1 MPKISNTNDPFAERE
16 SKKYLHP
23 IPSREFLLAHLES
36 YGSPITFEALVAEL
50 KLNGTEEIEA
60 LRRRLIAM
68 SRDGQIIGNRKG
80 AYCLPDRMELQRG
93 VVQGIRDGVGYFI
106 PEEGGDD
113 LFLSIREMKRLFDG
127 DKVLARFSSIDQKGR
142 KEGVVV
148 EILERRYSEVV
159 GRFYKGKSFGSVI
172 AENKRISHEI
182 LIPES
187 EYGNARDG
195 DFVVAELIDYPDR
208 RRKAIGR
215 IKEVL
220 GDISAPGLEIDIA
233 IRSFDLSHAWPK
245 SVSKETY
252 SISKELTEEES
263 ESRFDLRDIPFVT
276 IDGEDAKDFDDAVF
290 ARPHQGGNWTLY
302 VAIADVSHYVKV
314 NSPIDREA
322 MSRGTSV
329 YFPGHVIPMLPE
341 LLSNGLCSLNESVDR
356 LSLVCEME
364 ISKLGD
370 IADYCFYEAVIH
382 SHARMTYTE
391 VADILKKSEDE
402 NQQKSSRR
410 LREKYSELVS
420 HFENLYSL
428 FQARKLRR
436 SKEGAMEFESTET
449 RVVFGED
456 RKLKEILPVSRNDA
470 HRIIEECML
479 CANVSAARLLENFKI
494 PALYRVHEGPN
505 AEKLDSVKQYL
516 GSLGL
521 SLGGGEKPSPR
532 DYSKLMSKI
541 SMREDSRLLHTML
554 IRSMM
559 QAVYQL
565 KNVGH
570 FGLGFPAYT
579 HFTSPIR
586 RYPDLLV
593 HRAIRYLIQT
603 ESSRYLKYKKKTEIR
618 KQKIYPYTETEIQAL
633 GVSSSNSERRADA
646 ASYSVLDWLKCEYME
661 NRVGEEFEGIVT
673 SVTSFGLF
681 VELEG
686 IFIEGL
692 VHVTDLN
699 NDYYHYDPSNHIL
712 KGERTKQVF
721 RLGDKIEV
729 RVARVDVLERKID
742 LQLSGSKFATQAR
755 KKEEER
761 KRGATIKP
769 ASRSK
774 NKQKKKRNLS
784 KEVKRKPKLTGKK
797 RKSKK

>member
-16 SKKYLHP
+16 SKKYSHP
-23 IPSREFLLAHLES
+23 IPSREFILSHLES
-36 YGSPITFEALVAEL
+36 YGLPITLEALVEEL
-50 KLNGTEEIEA
+50 NLNGTEEIEA

-68 SRDGQIIGNRKG
+68 SRDGQIIGNRRG
-80 AYCLPDRMELQRG
+80 AYCLPDRVELKRG
-93 VVQGIRDGVGYFI
+93 VVQGTKDGVGYFI
-106 PEEGGDD
+106 PEEGGED

-142 KEGVVV
+142 KGGAVV
-148 EILERRYSEVV
+148 EILQRRYSEIV
-159 GRFYKGKSFGSVI
+159 GRFYKGKSFGSVVP
-172 AENKRISHEI
+172 ENKRINHEI
-182 LIPES
+182 LVPEN
-187 EYGNARDG
+187 EYGKARDG
-195 DFVVAELIDYPDR
+195 DFVVAELVDYPDR
-208 RRKAIGR
+208 QRKAIGR

-220 GDISAPGLEIDIA
+220 GDISAPGLEIEIA
-233 IRSFDLSHAWPK
+233 IRSFDLPHVWPK
-245 SVSKETY
+245 SVSKEAN
-252 SISKELTEEES
+252 SIPKEVTEEES

-290 ARPHQGGNWTLY
+290 ARQNKGGDWTLY

-314 NSPIDREA
+314 SSPIDQEA

-341 LLSNGLCSLNESVDR
+341 LLSNGLCSLNENVDR

-370 IADYCFYEAVIH
+370 IIDYCFYDAVIH

-391 VADILKKSEDE
+391 VANILEKSEDE

-410 LREKYSELVS
+410 LRKKYSALIS
-420 HFENLYSL
+420 HFESLYSL
-428 FQARKLRR
+428 FQARKLKR

-479 CANVSAARLLENFKI
+479 CANVSAARLLENCKI

-521 SLGGGEKPSPR
+521 SLGGGNKPSSR
-532 DYSKLMSKI
+532 DYSNILSEI
-541 SMREDSRLLHTML
+541 SRREDSRLLHTML

-559 QAVYQL
+559 QAVYQQ
-565 KNVGH
+565 KNIGH
-570 FGLGFPAYT
+570 FGLGFQVYT

-593 HRAIRYLIQT
+593 HRAIRHLIQT
-603 ESSRYLKYKKKTEIR
+603 KSSRHVKYKNKARIGE
-618 KQKIYPYTETEIQAL
+618 QKIYPYTEKEIQAL
-633 GVSSSNSERRADA
+633 GVASSNSERRADA

-661 NRVGEEFEGIVT
+661 NKVGEEFEGIVT

-681 VELEG
+681 VELDG
-686 IFIEGL
+686 IYIEGL
-692 VHVTDLN
+692 IHVTDLS

-712 KGERTKQVF
+712 KGEKTKQVF
-721 RLGDKIEV
+721 SLGDKIEV
-729 RVARVDVLERKID
+729 RVARVSVLERKID
-742 LQLSGSKFATQAR
+742 LHLSGSKLAVKAIKR
-755 KKEEER
+755 KKER
-761 KRGATIKP
+761 KRDVSSKP
-769 ASRSK
+769 ATRSK
-774 NKQKKKRNLS
+774 NKGRKKRNLN
-784 KEVKRKPKLTGKK
+784 KEAKRKQKLVGKK
-797 RKSKK
+797 PRAKR

>member
-16 SKKYLHP
+16 SKKYTHP
-23 IPSREFLLAHLES
+23 IPSREFILAYLES
-36 YGSPITFEALVAEL
+36 YGLPITFEALVSEL
-50 KLNGTEEIEA
+50 KLNGNEEIEA

-68 SRDGQIIGNRKG
+68 SRDGQIIGNRRG
-80 AYCLPDRMELQRG
+80 AYCLPDRMELKRG
-93 VVQGIRDGVGYFI
+93 VVQGTKDGVGYFI
-106 PEEGGDD
+106 PEDGGDD
-113 LFLSIREMKRLFDG
+113 LFLGIREMKRLFDG
-127 DKVLARFSSIDQKGR
+127 DKVLARFSSNDQKGR
-142 KEGVVV
+142 KEGAVV
-148 EILERRYSEVV
+148 EILQRRYSEVV

-172 AENKRISHEI
+172 AENKRINHEI
-182 LIPES
+182 LIPEN
-187 EYGNARDG
+187 EYGKAKEG

-208 RRKAIGR
+208 RRKAIGK

-233 IRSFDLSHAWPK
+233 VRSFDLSHVWPK
-245 SVSKETY
+245 SVSKETN
-252 SISKELTEEES
+252 SIPKEVTKEES
-263 ESRFDLRDIPFVT
+263 ESRFDLRDIPFIT

-314 NSPIDREA
+314 GSPIDQEA

-341 LLSNGLCSLNESVDR
+341 RLSNGLCSLNESVDR

-364 ISKLGD
+364 VSILGD
-370 IADYCFYEAVIH
+370 ITDYCFYEAIIH

-391 VADILKKSEDE
+391 VANILKKSEDE
-402 NQQKSSRR
+402 NHQKSSRR
-410 LREKYSELVS
+410 LREKYSELLS
-420 HFENLYSL
+420 HFESLYSL

-521 SLGGGEKPSPR
+521 SLGGGEKPSSR
-532 DYSKLMSKI
+532 DYAKLLSKI
-541 SMREDSRLLHTML
+541 SIREDSRLLHTML

-565 KNVGH
+565 NNIGH

-593 HRAIRYLIQT
+593 HRAIRHLIQT
-603 ESSRYLKYKKKTEIR
+603 RSSRHLKFKNQARIN
-618 KQKIYPYTETEIQAL
+618 KQRIYPYTEKEIQAL
-633 GVSSSNSERRADA
+633 GVASSNSERRADA

-686 IFIEGL
+686 IYIEGL
-692 VHVTDLN
+692 VHVTDLS

-712 KGERTKQVF
+712 TGERTKKVF

-742 LQLSGSKFATQAR
+742 LQLSASRFAIKATKR
-755 KKEEER
+755 KKER
-761 KRGATIKP
+761 RRDAAGKP

-774 NKQKKKRNLS
+774 NKERNPN
-784 KEVKRKPKLTGKK
+784 KEVKRKAKSAGKK
-797 RKSKK
+797 RRVKK